1 MFFDY
6 SIIVFEF
13 PFICLLGGEQSC
25 LSLFSVQG
33 YSHNVLQNFT
43 AQFPSHHFFLPFW
56 LLGNIRCESL
66 RKKID

>member
-33 YSHNVLQNFT
+33 YSHNVPPKFHT
-43 AQFPSHHFFLPFW
+43 AQFPSHHFFFPF
-56 LLGNIRCESL
+56 GF
-66 RKKID
+66 

>member
-33 YSHNVLQNFT
+33 YSHNVLQKFHT
-43 AQFPSHHFFLPFW
+43 AQFPSHHFFPLAF
-56 LLGNIRCESL
+56 RATSDEL
-66 RKKID
+66 RKKIGLN